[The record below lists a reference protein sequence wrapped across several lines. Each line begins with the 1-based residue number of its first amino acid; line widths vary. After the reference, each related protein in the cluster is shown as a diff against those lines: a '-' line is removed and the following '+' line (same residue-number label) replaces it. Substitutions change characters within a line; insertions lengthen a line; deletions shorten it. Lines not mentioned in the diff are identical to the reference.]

1 MTVLK
6 GRSRKVRFVEAI
18 IRIGVERI
26 LHVTKT
32 QRINRCMF
40 VSVVDREDYK
50 NST

>member
-6 GRSRKVRFVEAI
+6 GGNKKVRFVEAT

-40 VSVVDREDYK
+40 VSVVERED
-50 NST
+50 